1 VSERTSIEW
10 ATHTFNPWSGCH
22 KVSPACTN
30 CYAANAMPSARR
42 FAEWGPNE
50 ARVPASESYWRQP
63 LSWDRKA
70 AAAGERHRVFCA
82 SMADVFED
90 RRDLDE
96 WRWRLLALI
105 ALTPNLDWLL
115 LTKRPDH
122 MAAVLNDPA
131 TYQKVLNAAT
141 AWRTTT
147 RGGTARFNELIHIG
161 ISDPARGWRNLW
173 AGTTVEDQEHAD
185 ERIPELLKV
194 PARVRFLSM
203 EPLLGPVDLRSHLHA
218 TACPMH
224 PSDGTKYAS
233 FGCPGCNRIHWVI
246 AGGESGRRARPSH
259 PDWFRSLRD
268 QCAAAGVPFFF
279 KQHGEWLPF
288 YDRDR
293 DDPDWA
299 DIPDEVDGVQRINL
313 AGGRGFHGDRVVYL
327 RKVGKAA
334 AGRLLDGVEHNAFP
348 VTP

>member
-1 VSERTSIEW
+1 MAEHSGIEW
-10 ATHTFNPWSGCH
+10 THHTFNPWSGCH

-50 ARVPASESYWRQP
+50 ARVPASESYWRMP

-96 WRWRLLALI
+96 WRWRQLALI
-105 ALTPNLDWLL
+105 ALTPSLDWLL

-122 MAAVLNDPA
+122 MARVLTDPA
-131 TYQKVLNAAT
+131 TYRKVLDAAT

-147 RGGTARFNELIHIG
+147 RGGEKYFNDRIHIG
-161 ISDPARGWRNLW
+161 IGDPAQGWRNLW
-173 AGTTVEDQEHAD
+173 AGTTVEDQARAN

-194 PARVRFLSM
+194 PARIRFLSC
-203 EPLLGPVDLRSHLHA
+203 EPLLGPIRFGDVPGFNKAGSAGQDLVGNL
-218 TACPMH
+218 
-224 PSDGTKYAS
+224 
-233 FGCPGCNRIHWVI
+233 WVI
-246 AGGESGRRARPSH
+246 AGGESGPRARPSH

-268 QCAAAGVPFFF
+268 QCAIASVPFFF

-288 YDRDR
+288 YDRDI
-293 DDPDWA
+293 DDPDWQSVPKEA
-299 DIPDEVDGVQRINL
+299 PDVTRINL

-327 RKVGKAA
+327 RKVGKKV
-334 AGRLLDGVEHNAFP
+334 AGRLLYGVEHNSFP